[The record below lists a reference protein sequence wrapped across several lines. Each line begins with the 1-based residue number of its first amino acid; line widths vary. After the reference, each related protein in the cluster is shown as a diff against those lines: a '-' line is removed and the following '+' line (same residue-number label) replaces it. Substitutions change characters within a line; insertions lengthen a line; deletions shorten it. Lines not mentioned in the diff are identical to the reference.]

1 MKIATLWLCTAVAMM
16 AHFPLHAA
24 CDAETVK
31 GRYVGFLA
39 LPIQAITTLDFDGVK
54 KAKVQ
59 IRVRENY
66 EKMTQESVT
75 GSYKMTATC
84 NGVLKFKLDFGGGL
98 ETISHKIDFIA
109 AGTSGNPELIGLHTI
124 LNGGSG
130 QAVTFTRSQ
139 F

>member
-1 MKIATLWLCTAVAMM
+1 MKKATLWLCTAAELLVS
-16 AHFPLHAA
+16 FPLQAA
-24 CDAETVK
+24 CDAKTVQ

-39 LPIQAITTLDFDGVK
+39 LPIQAMTTIEFDGAK

-59 IRVRENY
+59 IRVRESY
-66 EKMTQESVT
+66 EKVSQESVT
-75 GSYKMTATC
+75 GSYKLTANC

-98 ETISHKIDFIA
+98 QAISHKIDFVA
-109 AGTSGNPELIGLHTI
+109 AGTSSNPELIGLHTI

-130 QAVTFTRSQ
+130 QPVTFTRSE